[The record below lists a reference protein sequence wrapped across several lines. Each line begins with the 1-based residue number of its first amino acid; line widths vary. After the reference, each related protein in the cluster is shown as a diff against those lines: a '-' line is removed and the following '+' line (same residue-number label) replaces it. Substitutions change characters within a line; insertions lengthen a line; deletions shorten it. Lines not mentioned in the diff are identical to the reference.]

1 MVTALDWHP
10 LTGSLLSSST
20 DRGTI
25 VWRDDKSKGQLLPQL
40 STMNELKG
48 NTDACWNHR
57 GDKFA
62 VGAASGVVHIG
73 SFNDTIGLWVVC
85 MDTHLH
91 DGPVVAVRFDPLSGR
106 VVVSASA
113 DGTVILSSCYIPE
126 LDKDS
131 DGLFG
136 GFSSPETTI
145 LFKFKMGAWV
155 NTVSF
160 SPSGQA
166 LIFASKLK
174 TNHNFAF

>member
-1 MVTALDWHP
+1 MTALDWHP
-10 LTGSLLSSST
+10 KTGLLLSSSA

-25 VWRDDKSKGQLLPQL
+25 VWRDDKNKGQLMPQL

-113 DGTVILSSCYIPE
+113 DGTVILSSCYIPD

-131 DGLFG
+131 NGIFG
-136 GFSSPETTI
+136 GFSNPETTI
-145 LFKFKMGAWV
+145 LFKFKMREWA

-160 SPSGQA
+160 SPSGEA
-166 LIFASKLK
+166 LMFASKSKPMTQLCL
-174 TNHNFAF
+174 